1 MNPNDKSK
9 KGIKSLNNNDQS
21 KIIYALGRLLKS
33 IFSVA

>member
-21 KIIYALGRLLKS
+21 TLYMPALRLLKS
-33 IFSVA
+33 IISVA